1 MNLETLGMS
10 AGWKWI
16 KSCGFEVTSR
26 INGNKVF
33 FLLLAIAKVRRIAIK
48 VLMVIIGVLRL
59 TTAKINTPAF
69 WALRVITPVLVLLT
83 ATVVAVYAL

>member
-26 INGNKVF
+26 IMAIRFF

-69 WALRVITPVLVLLT
+69 WALRVIMPLLVLLT
-83 ATVVAVYAL
+83 ATAVTVYAL